1 MKNFFKTLIIA
12 LALTIISFNVFA
24 ESATGRPTSYKVTA
38 YKLEYCAGASTLA
51 SCVDATTVGESS
63 AGVEMDLVDSSSAVS
78 FGTAGLLEP
87 GKTYKFAQIT
97 IDREFKM
104 TGTVTT
110 SGAAAAT
117 CNTGGTDG
125 SEDAGGATNA
135 GAISEQVVAPP
146 DGTGNGDGLN
156 TVSAVGGTGTA
167 GTFTDNDGFLQVRW
181 ELSSPFAVSAGK
193 IPSISIAFDIS
204 AALVF
209 NDGAGG
215 DGACDGNDFYPG
227 APTISNTFSY

>member
-1 MKNFFKTLIIA
+1 MKNCFKTLIIT
-12 LALTIISFNVFA
+12 LALTLISFNVFA
-24 ESATGRPTSYKVTA
+24 EIRTGRPTSYKVTA
-38 YKLEYCAGASTLA
+38 FKLEYCAGASTLA

-110 SGAAAAT
+110 SAAT
-117 CNTGGTDG
+117 CKTGGTAG
-125 SEDAGGATNA
+125 SEDAGGATTNA
-135 GAISEQVVAPP
+135 GDISEQVLAPP

-181 ELSSPFAVSAGK
+181 ELSSPFTVSAGK
-193 IPSISIAFDIS
+193 IPSMSIAFDIS

-209 NDGAGG
+209 NDGAGV
-215 DGACDGNDFYPG
+215 DGLCNGNDFYPG
-227 APTISNTFSY
+227 APTISNTFRY

>member
-1 MKNFFKTLIIA
+1 MKNCFKTLIIT
-12 LALTIISFNVFA
+12 LALTLISFNVFA
-24 ESATGRPTSYKVTA
+24 EIRTGRPTSYKVTA
-38 YKLEYCAGASTLA
+38 FKLEYCAGASTLA

-110 SGAAAAT
+110 SAAT
-117 CNTGGTDG
+117 CKTGGTAG
-125 SEDAGGATNA
+125 SEDAGGATTNP
-135 GAISEQVVAPP
+135 GAISEQVLAPP

-181 ELSSPFAVSAGK
+181 ELSSPFTVSAGK
-193 IPSISIAFDIS
+193 IPSMSIAFDIS

-209 NDGAGG
+209 NDGSGNG
-215 DGACDGNDFYPG
+215 LCDGNDFYPG
-227 APTISNTFSY
+227 APTISNTFRY

>member
-110 SGAAAAT
+110 SGAGAAT

-135 GAISEQVVAPP
+135 GTISEQVVAPQ

-181 ELSSPFAVSAGK
+181 ELSSPFTVSAGK
-193 IPSISIAFDIS
+193 IPSMSIAFDIS

-209 NDGAGG
+209 NDGEGN
-215 DGACDGNDFYPG
+215 GACDGNDFYPG
-227 APTISNTFSY
+227 APTISNTFRY

>member
-24 ESATGRPTSYKVTA
+24 GSATGRPTSYKVTA

-135 GAISEQVVAPP
+135 GAIEEQVLAPP

-193 IPSISIAFDIS
+193 IPSMSIAFDIS

-209 NDGAGG
+209 NDGEGNV
-215 DGACDGNDFYPG
+215 ACYGNDFYPG
-227 APTISNTFSY
+227 APTISNTFRY

>member
-1 MKNFFKTLIIA
+1 MKNCFKTLIIT
-12 LALTIISFNVFA
+12 LALTLISFNVFA

-38 YKLEYCAGASTLA
+38 FKLEYCAGASTLA
-51 SCVDATTVGESS
+51 SCVDATTVGENS

-110 SGAAAAT
+110 SRAT

-125 SEDAGGATNA
+125 SEDAGGLTSAVD
-135 GAISEQVVAPP
+135 ISEQVLAPP

-181 ELSSPFAVSAGK
+181 ELSSPFTVSAGR
-193 IPSISIAFDIS
+193 IPSMSIAFDIS

-209 NDGAGG
+209 NDGSGDGA

-227 APTISNTFSY
+227 APTISNTFRY

>member
-24 ESATGRPTSYKVTA
+24 GSATGRPTSYKVTA

-125 SEDAGGATNA
+125 SEDAGGLTSA
-135 GAISEQVVAPP
+135 GAISEQVVAAP

-181 ELSSPFAVSAGK
+181 ELSSPLAVSVGK
-193 IPSISIAFDIS
+193 IPSMSIAFDIS

-215 DGACDGNDFYPG
+215 NGACDGNDFYPG
-227 APTISNTFSY
+227 APTISNTFIY

>member
-125 SEDAGGATNA
+125 SEDAGGATD
-135 GAISEQVVAPP
+135 GDPIDEQVLAPQ

-181 ELSSPFAVSAGK
+181 ELSSPFTVSAGK
-193 IPSISIAFDIS
+193 IPSMSIAFDIS

-215 DGACDGNDFYPG
+215 NGACDGNDFYPG
-227 APTISNTFSY
+227 APTISNTFRY

>member
-24 ESATGRPTSYKVTA
+24 GSATGRPTSYKVTA

-51 SCVDATTVGESS
+51 SCVDATTVGENS

-135 GAISEQVVAPP
+135 GAIEEQVLAPP
-146 DGTGNGDGLN
+146 DGTGNVDGLN

-193 IPSISIAFDIS
+193 IPSMSIAFDIS

-215 DGACDGNDFYPG
+215 DGECDGNDFYPG
-227 APTISNTFSY
+227 APTISNTFRY

>member
-24 ESATGRPTSYKVTA
+24 GSATGRPTSYKVTA

-110 SGAAAAT
+110 SAAT

-135 GAISEQVVAPP
+135 GAISEQVVAPQ

-193 IPSISIAFDIS
+193 IPSMSIAFDIS

-209 NDGAGG
+209 NDGEGN
-215 DGACDGNDFYPG
+215 GACDGNDFYPG

>member
-1 MKNFFKTLIIA
+1 MKNCFKTLIIT
-12 LALTIISFNVFA
+12 LALTLISFNVFA
-24 ESATGRPTSYKVTA
+24 EIATGRPTSYKVTA
-38 YKLEYCAGASTLA
+38 FKLEYCAGASTLA

-110 SGAAAAT
+110 SAAT
-117 CNTGGTDG
+117 CKTGGTDG
-125 SEDAGGATNA
+125 SEDAGGATTNA

-181 ELSSPFAVSAGK
+181 ELSSPFTVSAGK
-193 IPSISIAFDIS
+193 IPSMSIAFDIS

-209 NDGAGG
+209 NDDGAGS

-227 APTISNTFSY
+227 APTISNTFRY

>member
-1 MKNFFKTLIIA
+1 MKNCFKTLIIT
-12 LALTIISFNVFA
+12 LALTLISFNVFA
-24 ESATGRPTSYKVTA
+24 EIRTGRPTSYKVTA
-38 YKLEYCAGASTLA
+38 FKLEYCAGASTLA

-110 SGAAAAT
+110 SKAT
-117 CNTGGTDG
+117 CKTGGTAG
-125 SEDAGGATNA
+125 SEDAGGATDYA
-135 GAISEQVVAPP
+135 GAISKQQVLAPP

-181 ELSSPFAVSAGK
+181 ELSSPFTVSAGK
-193 IPSISIAFDIS
+193 IPSMSIAFDIS

-209 NDGAGG
+209 NDGSGNG
-215 DGACDGNDFYPG
+215 LCDGNDFYPG